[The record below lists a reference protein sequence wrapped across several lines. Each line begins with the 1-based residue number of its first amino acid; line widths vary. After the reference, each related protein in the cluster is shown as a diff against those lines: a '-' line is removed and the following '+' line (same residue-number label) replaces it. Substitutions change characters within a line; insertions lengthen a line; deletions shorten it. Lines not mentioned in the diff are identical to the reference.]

1 MYIILFIT
9 LKIIIVST
17 LKLRNNYYYY
27 KLVLQLYE
35 SFYINN
41 TKHNTFYIKYFINS
55 IW

>member
-1 MYIILFIT
+1 MYIIIFIT
-9 LKIIIVST
+9 LKSIIVST
-17 LKLRNNYYYY
+17 LKLRNNYYCY

-41 TKHNTFYIKYFINS
+41 TKHNSFYTKYFINS